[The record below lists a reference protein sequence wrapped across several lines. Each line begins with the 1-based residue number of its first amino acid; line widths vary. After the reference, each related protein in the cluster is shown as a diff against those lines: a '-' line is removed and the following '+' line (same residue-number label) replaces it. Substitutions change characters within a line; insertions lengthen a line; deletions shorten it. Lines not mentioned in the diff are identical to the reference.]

1 MKYSEAFPINLSEI
15 LQNSETFELWFF
27 AENSNEKRFFFE
39 SEYADF
45 EANQRNSNISSE
57 NRNQLIAA
65 FLSDVKKGG
74 DIARCWIPHHGI
86 KAIYNN
92 QLIEI
97 AICYMC
103 GQCRGQI
110 SEKVVFASFP
120 DETKSETKTIF
131 DKFFPQLNIESR

>member
-15 LQNSETFELWFF
+15 LQSVETFEVWFL

-45 EANQRNSNISSE
+45 EANQRNSNISAE

-65 FLSDVKKGG
+65 FLSDVEKGG
-74 DIARCWIPHHGI
+74 DLARCWIPHHGI

-103 GQCRGQI
+103 SQCRGQI
-110 SEKVVFASFP
+110 NEKVVFTTFP
-120 DETKSETKTIF
+120 NETESESKIFF
-131 DKFFPQLNIESR
+131 DKVFAEQNSESR